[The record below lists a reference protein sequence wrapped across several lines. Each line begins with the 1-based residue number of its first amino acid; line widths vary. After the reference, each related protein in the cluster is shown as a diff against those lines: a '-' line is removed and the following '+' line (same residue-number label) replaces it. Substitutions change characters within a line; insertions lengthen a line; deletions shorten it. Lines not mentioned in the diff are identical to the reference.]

1 MLRTHVDDHGFVV
14 WNLFALGKDRVVL
27 GQSKNGAKFAETFA
41 SCDNAG

>member
-14 WNLFALGKDRVVL
+14 GNLLALGKDRVVL
-27 GQSKNGAKFAETFA
+27 GQSEDGTKFAQTFA